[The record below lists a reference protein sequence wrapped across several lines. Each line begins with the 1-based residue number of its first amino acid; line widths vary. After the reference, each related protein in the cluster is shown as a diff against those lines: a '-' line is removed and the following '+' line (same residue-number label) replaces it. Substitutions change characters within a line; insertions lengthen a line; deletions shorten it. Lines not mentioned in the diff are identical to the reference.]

1 MGTLRPR
8 GGEGPCSGSASSPP
22 HWRPLASADHTCV
35 ACSSQG
41 RNRFESMEGVGGGQG
56 PDAGWEHGTQR
67 WVPQGCSHFQCVA
80 MAATCLS
87 SQTSSLT
94 FHCMWPEEAE
104 TDIER
109 DRGRLIF
116 KEVAH
121 AILGIVRFKLCRM
134 GQWNAGSSRCLLCSP
149 KSDGWKLKQDFYIT
163 VWGQNSSFG
172 EPRSLLLR
180 PSTDWMRPTHI
191 TEVDLL
197 CSKSTDNKCSSH
209 LKTTFTATSR
219 VVFDQTTGQPRLGQI
234 DT

>member
-22 HWRPLASADHTCV
+22 HWRPLASADHACV
-35 ACSSQG
+35 GCSRKG

-56 PDAGWEHGTQR
+56 PDAGWEHGTQL
-67 WVPQGCSHFQCVA
+67 WVPQGCSHFPRVA

-94 FHCMWPEEAE
+94 FHCMWLEEAE
-104 TDIER
+104 TDTER
-109 DRGRLIF
+109 DRRRLIF
-116 KEVAH
+116 KEMAH
-121 AILGIVRFKLCRM
+121 AILGTVRFKLWRA
-134 GQWNAGSSRCLLCSP
+134 GQWKAGSGRCLHCSL
-149 KSDGWKLKQDFYIT
+149 KSDSWKLKQDFYIT

-172 EPRSLLLR
+172 EPQSLLLG

-191 TEVDLL
+191 TEADLL

-209 LKTTFTATSR
+209 LKTSFTAPSR
-219 VVFDQTTGQPRLGQI
+219 VVFDQTTGQP
-234 DT
+234 